1 MRTSLSLAAFAA
13 LLSGCVGAA
22 LETGRMSADKVKIGN
37 NIEAARA
44 GDAVAQFKV
53 GEAYCCS
60 LGEGEGIYDTKLSVR
75 WLCQSAAQGYGPAM
89 YKLGKIY
96 SGDVIDGVRLIRR
109 VAQGVAGNSESF
121 PVAYRWFTLAE
132 GQGVAEAKDRAKGVW
147 REMSPAEH
155 TRVAELAKTDPVHYC
170 RWEDVFAGS

>member
-1 MRTSLSLAAFAA
+1 MRIILRTLPLAL

-22 LETGRMSADKVKIGN
+22 MESGRIAVDKATINN

-44 GDAVAQFKV
+44 GDALAQFKV

-60 LGEGEGIYDTKLSVR
+60 LGEGEGVYDTKLSVQ

-96 SGDVIDGVRLIRR
+96 SGDVIDGVRLMRR
-109 VAQGVAGNSESF
+109 VAQGVAGNSQSY
-121 PVAYRWFTLAE
+121 PVAYRWFALADKR
-132 GQGVAEAKDRAKGVW
+132 GIAEARDRADDLW
-147 REMSPAEH
+147 RQMSADEHAKVSELTKADPARH
-155 TRVAELAKTDPVHYC
+155 C
-170 RWEDVFAGS
+170 RWEDVFGRS